1 MGRKEE
7 EEGEI
12 KSRMSREH
20 VSNSYSL
27 QQQAHRADR
36 GWQGREAGK
45 DLVFRGPCEL
55 CSRPRV
61 WDRMQMKWMSLLEV
75 PTAALLPCLLSPPG
89 LSLSK

>member
-20 VSNSYSL
+20 VSNSCSL
-27 QQQAHRADR
+27 QQQAHRAER

-45 DLVFRGPCEL
+45 DLVFR
-55 CSRPRV
+55 
-61 WDRMQMKWMSLLEV
+61 EV
-75 PTAALLPCLLSPPG
+75 PASSAHALACG
-89 LSLSK
+89 TECK